1 MASEHSIARTVGE
14 RLRTLRL
21 QQGLTQRELAR
32 RVAGGVD
39 LSYISR
45 IERGEQLPSLKVLQ
59 RLGSALGASLKEFF
73 DPLPVLSKK
82 PDLPHHPLWR
92 NLQKVPT
99 EDLPILSAII
109 RVLARRRTGKTDYP
123 ASSLAGSLAAER
135 KRRYRPA
142 RRTNS

>member
-39 LSYISR
+39 LSYISL

-73 DPLPVLSKK
+73 DPLPVVSKK

-92 NLQKVPT
+92 NLQKVPP